1 VKPFVHFVVKTYFT
15 CRIKSLSAD
24 RQAKSEIKN
33 YLLPYAGFSLHFPIF
48 SICIPVPF
56 YIRNMN
62 ITNYLNMKNVL
73 LIPLTMVF
81 LSVISGCS
89 GKQDP
94 SAWNSRQ
101 TAKWFEKGEWRNNWQ
116 IKPDGSINIKAF
128 AVAYH
133 KNPEKWNKA
142 FTWLKSNDLNSLEL
156 KRYDIDGDNV
166 YATVSEYFSK
176 NEEDARYEAHRK
188 YIDIQYVAA
197 GKELIGI
204 TPLSRKKDVL
214 EAFDATKDIEY
225 FTVTGGEN
233 HLAIPDRFFI
243 LFPDDAH
250 RPGLKDG
257 ENSPVRKVVVK
268 VKVE

>member
-1 VKPFVHFVVKTYFT
+1 MLIINKM
-15 CRIKSLSAD
+15 S
-24 RQAKSEIKN
+24 
-33 YLLPYAGFSLHFPIF
+33 
-48 SICIPVPF
+48 
-56 YIRNMN
+56 
-62 ITNYLNMKNVL
+62 MKNSL
-73 LIPLTMVF
+73 LISVTMF
-81 LSVISGCS
+81 LLSVISGCS

-94 SAWNSRQ
+94 SAWSSKQ
-101 TAKWFEKGEWRNNWQ
+101 ISKWFENGEWLNGWQ
-116 IKPDGSINIKAF
+116 IKPDASVNMKAF
-128 AVAYH
+128 AIAYY
-133 KNPEKWNKA
+133 KNPEKWEKA
-142 FTWLKSNDLNSLEL
+142 FNWLKSNDLNSLEL

-166 YATVSEYFSK
+166 YATVSEYLSK

-204 TPLSRKKDVL
+204 APISQKKDVL
-214 EAFDATKDIEY
+214 EPYNATKDIEF
-225 FTVTGGEN
+225 FTVNGGEN
-233 HLAIPDRFFI
+233 HLALPDRFFI